1 MLDGNQRQTSNFGI
15 FGYRTFSFLSS
26 WWPYIIF
33 MLWKHNFLLWV
44 CDFIMWSTK
53 FIVTGL
59 LSHLSKSGD
68 LLFTRRLFVI
78 MMLILM
84 VAPLEDVKL
93 LSELS
98 FEVSVQFLPPYCFF
112 DHGFSGFLSPS
123 SKQARREK
131 KKKLSTL
138 SRSRRMP
145 LDRLLI
151 NVSKLEWMMEW
162 VNKWMK

>member
-78 MMLILM
+78 MMLILV

-98 FEVSVQFLPPYCFF
+98 FEVSVQFLSFRNM
-112 DHGFSGFLSPS
+112 PS
-123 SKQARREK
+123 V
-131 KKKLSTL
+131 
-138 SRSRRMP
+138 
-145 LDRLLI
+145 LLI
-151 NVSKLEWMMEW
+151 KPKGGKYLQKP
-162 VNKWMK
+162 VNLFVEEK